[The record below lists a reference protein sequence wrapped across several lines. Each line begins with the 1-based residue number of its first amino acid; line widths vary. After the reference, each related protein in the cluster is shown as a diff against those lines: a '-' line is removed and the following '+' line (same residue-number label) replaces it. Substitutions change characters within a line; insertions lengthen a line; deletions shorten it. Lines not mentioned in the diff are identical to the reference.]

1 MKCFHLVG
9 QWFGWHLTT
18 LAWISAMKLNVPK
31 QMKMN
36 QSGARKTGDET
47 IKVEFAKQ
55 KRPQPFSHSREES
68 GDNTADLQDMQAGK
82 STGQM
87 TMSVGHVLQPGPII
101 FVHGVAEEKL
111 SPQRC
116 FYP

>member
-1 MKCFHLVG
+1 
-9 QWFGWHLTT
+9 
-18 LAWISAMKLNVPK
+18 MKLNVPK

-87 TMSVGHVLQPGPII
+87 MMSVGHVLAARPYYLCAWSGRREAISTEM
-101 FVHGVAEEKL
+101 FL
-111 SPQRC
+111 SLA
-116 FYP
+116 FIMW